1 MTKDII
7 KDFDGYNE
15 IVEAIEISRKYGVPY
30 SAAKHGAQQYID
42 LLHPARLRLRI
53 SDIIDETPSAKT
65 LRLVSERGYLPPF
78 QAGQYIAL
86 LLQLGAIRT
95 SRPYSIS
102 SPPNQTGYYDITV
115 RRVEAGLV
123 SGHLLNE
130 VKRGDVLESSGPA
143 GHFFHNP
150 LFHDPTMV
158 CLAGGSGITPF
169 MSMIREVV
177 ECGLDRTIYLF
188 YGNRTLD
195 EAIFHHSL
203 LRIAERFET
212 IHYLPVIEFPPKG
225 FKGLQGLIT
234 GDLIQ
239 KKLGDLRERTLY
251 ICGPQGMYD
260 FCLSELDKLG
270 IPRKKVRREVY
281 GPPLDIS
288 LDPAWPKE
296 VGRGRSFTVRVKGAK
311 AFQALAGEPLLL
323 ALEREGIA
331 LPSLCRSGE
340 CSMCRVKVLSG
351 RVFQPAGALVRK
363 SDQQFGYVHSCVS
376 YPLEN
381 IEILL

>member
-1 MTKDII
+1 MPKNII
-7 KDFDGYNE
+7 TDFDGYND

-30 SAAKHGAQQYID
+30 SAAKQGVQQYLD
-42 LLHPARLRLRI
+42 LLHPARLRLRV
-53 SDIIDETPSAKT
+53 SDIIGETPSAKT
-65 LRLVSERGYLPPF
+65 LRLIPEKGQLPPF

-86 LLQLGAIRT
+86 LLQLGLVRT

-115 RRVEAGLV
+115 RRVEGGLV

-130 VKRGDVLESSGPA
+130 VKQGDALESSGPA

-195 EAIFHHSL
+195 EAIFHHPL
-203 LRIAERFET
+203 LRMAERFET
-212 IHYLPVIEFPPKG
+212 IHYLPVIESPPEG

-239 KKLGDLRERTLY
+239 KTLGDLRAKTFF
-251 ICGPQGMYD
+251 ICGPRGMYD

-296 VGRGRSFTVRVKGAK
+296 LGRDQSFTVRVKGGK
-311 AFQALAGEPLLL
+311 AIQALAGEPLLL
-323 ALEREGIA
+323 SLEREGIA
-331 LPSLCRSGE
+331 PPSVCRSGE

-363 SDQQFGYVHSCVS
+363 SDRQFGYVHSCVS
-376 YPLEN
+376 YPLEDM
-381 IEILL
+381 EIML